1 MNLFEHLVGHLGRG
15 VSPTQGH
22 YLHTAAQHR
31 NTRTHVRATSGIRT
45 CDPNVQAAKDST
57 CLRLLSH
64 WDWQVNNIQYSNKAL
79 TLYHLILD
87 YVPRGLHNQRLSA
100 TLQFHSWV
108 CLKRHPL
115 HPLHPVLNLVQICH
129 LNRGLK
135 QWYVKNKLYIYLI
148 LR

>member
-1 MNLFEHLVGHLGRG
+1 
-15 VSPTQGH
+15 
-22 YLHTAAQHR
+22 
-31 NTRTHVRATSGIRT
+31 
-45 CDPNVQAAKDST
+45 
-57 CLRLLSH
+57 
-64 WDWQVNNIQYSNKAL
+64 
-79 TLYHLILD
+79 LD